1 MDSSL
6 SKYIESLP
14 TKTLSA
20 DKAQLIWDKL
30 SDYFVSI
37 GKTLEIPD
45 ACPGE
50 TDVFMLTWDNSE
62 HYLECEVFG
71 DGIVEFFHVDKTKNK
86 TWGVQNE
93 DITSGSVWGEDTTF
107 EQDFSKEIL
116 EKVSLFTL

>member
-14 TKTLSA
+14 SKTLSA

-30 SDYFVSI
+30 SDYFISI

-50 TDVFMLTWDNSE
+50 TDVFMLTWDNSK
-62 HYLECEVFG
+62 HYLECKVFWNG
-71 DGIVEFFHVDKTKNK
+71 AVEFFYRNK
-86 TWGVQNE
+86 SNNE
-93 DITSGSVWGEDTTF
+93 VWGEDTTF